1 MNMNT
6 EKLSFLNQLETE
18 IIILDRNLFII
29 WLNDSA
35 LNKGWV
41 LNSKKDKNLI
51 TDQFS
56 EETNGALI
64 NLLKKT
70 IEKNGAKTKRDF
82 EIITAADTKRMIDL
96 TVSWNNENECL
107 ILEIL
112 CVDNLNK
119 IIDSTK
125 TFSTQKIAANLAR
138 TLAHEVKNPLSGIRG
153 SAQILSKK
161 LTDDYSEKF
170 LKIIIDETDRLNS
183 IVTKILTPPSK
194 PNLSFFNI
202 HSALEKV
209 YALAEADK
217 ENKIELI
224 RDYDPSIPEING
236 DENLFVQ
243 AILNIVKNAQQA
255 IENIE
260 DPNITIKSRIE
271 YGKPINGV
279 VHQTVCSIEIID
291 NGPGI
296 PPELHDQVFFPMVS
310 VKENGSGLGLTI
322 AQDIIRIHGGGII
335 FKSNPGETIF
345 AINKFSNMSNFHY
358 VSTAGGAFLE
368 YLSGSTLPSIEAL
381 DVK

>member
-1 MNMNT
+1 MLNIDKAN
-6 EKLSFLNQLETE
+6 LSILNQLASE
-18 IIILDRNLFII
+18 IVLLDRDLKVI

-41 LNSKKDKNLI
+41 LNSKNKDNLI

-56 EETNGALI
+56 EITNGALI

-70 IEKNGAKTKRDF
+70 VEKNGTKTKRDF
-82 EIITAADTKRMIDL
+82 ELTTSANTKRIIDI
-96 TVSWNNENECL
+96 TVSWSNDFDCL

-153 SAQILSKK
+153 SAQILDKK
-161 LTDDYSEKF
+161 LDDDFSSKF
-170 LKIIIDETDRLNS
+170 LKIIINETDRLNA

-194 PNLSFFNI
+194 PNFGNFNI

-209 YALAEADK
+209 YALADADEASQI
-217 ENKIELI
+217 NLV

-243 AILNIVKNAQQA
+243 ALLNIVKNAQQA
-255 IENIE
+255 IENT
-260 DPNITIKSRIE
+260 DDASITIKSRIE
-271 YGKPINGV
+271 YGTPINGV
-279 VHQTVCSIEIID
+279 IHQTIGCIEIQD

-296 PPELHDQVFFPMVS
+296 PKDMHDQVFFPMVS
-310 VKENGSGLGLTI
+310 VKESGSGLGLTI
-322 AQDIIRIHGGGII
+322 AQDIIRIHGGSIV
-335 FKSNPGETIF
+335 FHSKPGCTVF
-345 AINKFSNMSNFHY
+345 AIHIPIRIENKEFKI
-358 VSTAGGAFLE
+358 A
-368 YLSGSTLPSIEAL
+368 
-381 DVK
+381 

>member
-1 MNMNT
+1 MNS

-18 IIILDRNLFII
+18 IIILDRDLFVI

-41 LNSKKDKNLI
+41 LNSKKNRNLI

-56 EETNGALI
+56 EETNGSLI

-70 IEKNGAKTKRDF
+70 VNEDGAKTKRDF
-82 EIITAADTKRMIDL
+82 EIITAANTKRVIDL

-170 LKIIIDETDRLNS
+170 LRIIIDETDRLNS

-194 PNLSFFNI
+194 PNFSLFNI

-209 YALAEADK
+209 YALSEADK
-217 ENKIELI
+217 DNDIILT

-255 IENIE
+255 IENIQN
-260 DPNITIKSRIE
+260 PTIKIKSRIE
-271 YGKPINGV
+271 YSKPINGV
-279 VHQTVCSIEIID
+279 VHQTICNIEIID

-296 PPELHDQVFFPMVS
+296 PQELHDQVFFPMVS

-335 FKSNPGETIF
+335 FKSNPGKTIF
-345 AINKFSNMSNFHY
+345 AIQIPIRIENK
-358 VSTAGGAFLE
+358 
-368 YLSGSTLPSIEAL
+368 EA
-381 DVK
+381 KIA